1 MVDFFNRS
9 NEVHQLCG
17 QPGLATKPCLVF
29 LVPADDLR
37 QGVDCLGEDVGW
49 NSTGHQNVAQLGE
62 KAARLDRVLAAH
74 RHLKH
79 ETQALRRLISLQ
91 LAAPVQGLVSC
102 ISNEK
107 NATISNNLSL
117 IWDRCYHVKSSLH
130 LMLSLHSFEMRK
142 LLLPSGRNR
151 KR

>member
-1 MVDFFNRS
+1 MVDFFNGS

-91 LAAPVQGLVSC
+91 VAFPMK
-102 ISNEK
+102 E
-107 NATISNNLSL
+107 NATISNYLSI
-117 IWDRCYHVKSSLH
+117 IWDRCYHVKLSLH
-130 LMLSLHSFEMRK
+130 LMLSLHSFK
-142 LLLPSGRNR
+142 
-151 KR
+151 K